1 MQVVSIKWIQKANGD
16 GGHLELLDQTK
27 LPLVT
32 NWIKCSH
39 AAEVIDAIKRLA
51 VRGAPA
57 IGIAGAYAYC
67 LAAQQAIE
75 AASDTDGVVK
85 NGKAVADSIAAQSG
99 QIAAA
104 RPTAVNLRWA
114 INRMDHVLAKYCFV
128 SSLFCSH
135 LLCQRHAA
143 DLCPAV
149 HGPATTR
156 RLFVPSHHAASCSRC
171 LSANIIVACV
181 DKLFAMPVQNTSQ
194 CLSTDPSP
202 SVVAPRALLLQIHLQ
217 GLEKFCLHCAERLP
231 NLSLSVA

>member
-1 MQVVSIKWIQKANGD
+1 MQVLFRNKILWKSIRKLAFFSFCFSFCFDVAILPPPPLHFSAFSSLATAAPSTSQLGARQRNVSSVHLVLWRDIVFYQMQVVSIKWIQKANGD

-67 LAAQQAIE
+67 LAAQQAID

-114 INRMDHVLAKYCFV
+114 VNRMDHVLAKYCFV

-135 LLCQRHAA
+135 L
-143 DLCPAV
+143 
-149 HGPATTR
+149 
-156 RLFVPSHHAASCSRC
+156 
-171 LSANIIVACV
+171 
-181 DKLFAMPVQNTSQ
+181 
-194 CLSTDPSP
+194 
-202 SVVAPRALLLQIHLQ
+202 
-217 GLEKFCLHCAERLP
+217 
-231 NLSLSVA
+231 